1 MNDIRERF
9 TLECR
14 TNKSTKVKIFKP
26 NSINKEMYKHWKA
39 DSNVM
44 MRDAILANK
53 VGISYPRQLELIHGS
68 IERILKSLIIRKY
81 GLEVPVHETRVIYD
95 AIKEDLPKE
104 LNQIDYNTLKLLDSK
119 YILDRY
125 PVENRFYSEEM
136 IEMGFEV
143 LLNINRLVEDSLEL
157 SKRAKKIILEVEEQ
171 LSIIKE
177 D

>member
-1 MNDIRERF
+1 MI
-9 TLECR
+9 LE
-14 TNKSTKVKIFKP
+14 K
-26 NSINKEMYKHWKA
+26 
-39 DSNVM
+39 
-44 MRDAILANK
+44 
-53 VGISYPRQLELIHGS
+53 
-68 IERILKSLIIRKY
+68 
-81 GLEVPVHETRVIYD
+81 
-95 AIKEDLPKE
+95 DLH
-104 LNQIDYNTLKLLDSK
+104 LDYNTLKLLDSK